1 MYEELVA
8 KRLAFLRAA
17 KGVSAREMSL
27 DIGQNASY
35 INRIEN
41 GKSMPSMQG
50 FIYICEY
57 LGVTPSEFFASDAP
71 MNSEALLLAKE
82 LETLTKDE
90 LQIVRN
96 LISSL
101 KNLKK

>member
-1 MYEELVA
+1 MYEELIA
-8 KRLAFLRAA
+8 KRLAHLRTA

-27 DIGQNASY
+27 DIGQNSSY

-57 LGVTPSEFFASDAP
+57 LGVTPSEFFASDTP
-71 MNSEALLLAKE
+71 MNSEALVLAKE
-82 LETLTKDE
+82 LENLSKEE
-90 LQIVRN
+90 LQLVKN

-101 KNLKK
+101 KNLNK